1 MFLSFKIH
9 SVLLYSSRCMRQCDS
24 ARKSYLI
31 QLLVSHT
38 FESTPHAL
46 RYVTLRRRTYPGPR
60 RPGIRY
66 ATARYDPGRLY
77 AFVCLSTARALR
89 APAPRRAEQPR
100 VTSRS
105 NVLRAFRPSRAP
117 LTARSGVGLS
127 PSLLLTPR
135 LESALQHLRSSR
147 FGVAAPLLVVP
158 RKSPRASS
166 IAHRIWPSD
175 ATSSRLHVTLTA
187 FSTMT

>member
-1 MFLSFKIH
+1 MTTTHHEAPRESG
-9 SVLLYSSRCMRQCDS
+9 LYHVIPCE
-24 ARKSYLI
+24 
-31 QLLVSHT
+31 H
-38 FESTPHAL
+38 
-46 RYVTLRRRTYPGPR
+46 G
-60 RPGIRY
+60 
-66 ATARYDPGRLY
+66 
-77 AFVCLSTARALR
+77 VCLIVPVFQLNVLISSYDLHVVPQPAGHTIVDTPRHVATQGDNTLVCVLSPARALR
-89 APAPRRAEQPR
+89 APAPCRAEQPR

-105 NVLRAFRPSRAP
+105 AVLRAFRPSRAP

-127 PSLLLTPR
+127 PSLLTPR
-135 LESALQHLRSSR
+135 FESALQHLRSSR

>member
-1 MFLSFKIH
+1 VH
-9 SVLLYSSRCMRQCDS
+9 
-24 ARKSYLI
+24 ARIILNPTPIVTY
-31 QLLVSHT
+31 SHT
-38 FESTPHAL
+38 APERYRRMPST
-46 RYVTLRRRTYPGPR
+46 V
-60 RPGIRY
+60 
-66 ATARYDPGRLY
+66 RYDVAPTSVPAGRAYDTPRHVTTQGDYTLLCFEHSKSP
-77 AFVCLSTARALR
+77 AGAGT
-89 APAPRRAEQPR
+89 APRREQPR

-127 PSLLLTPR
+127 PSLLTPR

>member
-1 MFLSFKIH
+1 
-9 SVLLYSSRCMRQCDS
+9 VYAAVRQCTQE
-24 ARKSYLI
+24 SYLI
-31 QLLVSHT
+31 QLLVIA
-38 FESTPHAL
+38 TPHLKGTAACHL
-46 RYVTLRRRTYPGPR
+46 
-60 RPGIRY
+60 RY
-66 ATARYDPGRLY
+66 ATTSHLPRSPPAGHTIRHGTLRPRETIR
-77 AFVCLSTARALR
+77 FCVSSTARALR

-127 PSLLLTPR
+127 PSLLTPR

>member
-38 FESTPHAL
+38 FLKVRRMLYGTL
-46 RYVTLRRRTYPGPR
+46 RYDVAPTPVPDGRAYDTPRHVTTQGDYTL
-60 RPGIRY
+60 
-66 ATARYDPGRLY
+66 LC
-77 AFVCLSTARALR
+77 VLRALR

-105 NVLRAFRPSRAP
+105 GVLRAFRPSRAP